1 MSCRLLRATIKP
13 QSQQQGICRAIL
25 LIKRMR
31 TRTRNFKFTCINP
44 TGVLQERSKT
54 RSLEL
59 DRARMVYV
67 GSASS
72 PSPRRAWK
80 RCHGPTS
87 AASAKSDRQPDP
99 GDLCLESGGA
109 MPQYNFLCRA
119 CKKEFLKI
127 MTLPEHE
134 KGVTVCPH
142 CKSKDV
148 EQRWAAFFAVTS
160 KKS

>member
-1 MSCRLLRATIKP
+1 MDPPLPRLQRAT
-13 QSQQQGICRAIL
+13 SGL
-25 LIKRMR
+25 TL
-31 TRTRNFKFTCINP
+31 
-44 TGVLQERSKT
+44 VLDQEGT
-54 RSLEL
+54 
-59 DRARMVYV
+59 
-67 GSASS
+67 
-72 PSPRRAWK
+72 
-80 RCHGPTS
+80 
-87 AASAKSDRQPDP
+87 
-99 GDLCLESGGA
+99 

-127 MTLPEHE
+127 MTLCEHE